1 MNDTTGFYYE
11 KHTSFGY
18 ALDKLIE
25 DPGYGIR
32 LREWKEG
39 LYLDLPFTVEKKP
52 KKELQLV
59 NKYFYPITWLPK
71 EYELFEDTWEIV
83 TEEYKEAYKEMKK

>member
-1 MNDTTGFYYE
+1 M
-11 KHTSFGY
+11 
-18 ALDKLIE
+18 
-25 DPGYGIR
+25 
-32 LREWKEG
+32 
-39 LYLDLPFTVEKKP
+39 DLPFTVEKKP

-83 TEEYKEAYKEMKK
+83 TEEYKKAYKEMKK